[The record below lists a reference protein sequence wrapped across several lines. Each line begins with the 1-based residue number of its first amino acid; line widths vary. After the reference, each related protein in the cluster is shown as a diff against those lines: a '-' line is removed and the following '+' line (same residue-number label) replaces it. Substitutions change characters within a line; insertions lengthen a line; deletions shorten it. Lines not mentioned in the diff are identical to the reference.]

1 MIHAE
6 VVGVNDQQA
15 RGRGIA
21 QPLLDGLFLRRRFRY
36 SSFLASLSE
45 ARQPADKEEE
55 EKE

>member
-1 MIHAE
+1 MVHTE

-21 QPLLDGLFLRRRFRY
+21 QPLLDGLFLRRRFWD
-36 SSFLASLSE
+36 SPFLARLSE
-45 ARQPADKEEE
+45 ALQPADKEEE